1 MRLEEK
7 LRITD
12 DTHTSTTYRYTIC
25 KTCSCS
31 LLKQEVKFEVKGHR
45 GHEEGGKAVGGG
57 VIEERETGS
66 CLVSQPGV
74 AGEREVGEK
83 VEETRGV
90 QEDNRM
96 MGVEGRERWLER
108 ERKREKRRGRE

>member
-1 MRLEEK
+1 M
-7 LRITD
+7 ICTPQPPIQM
-12 DTHTSTTYRYTIC
+12 YTIC
-25 KTCSCS
+25 DKKEQNVKLSCS
-31 LLKQEVKFEVKGHR
+31 KNKQNTHESIYLLKQEVKLEVKGHR

-74 AGEREVGEK
+74 AGERQVGEK

-90 QEDNRM
+90 QKDNRM
-96 MGVEGRERWLER
+96 MGVER
-108 ERKREKRRGRE
+108 